1 MLETLS
7 LRIRYL
13 LTALKRPESFTYL
26 VSSTF
31 AIQTI
36 TLLVVTLNMALVAR
50 QLGTEGKGLLQL
62 GTLTVSMLALFLSGG
77 LAIANIYFAGSR
89 LLDVST
95 LTSVSVTYTLLA
107 TLIGVVLVILLFSV
121 GAVTW
126 LLPNVP
132 DWLLGLMI
140 ICFPSELLRSF
151 CYAILQGI
159 QKIVIVNRLVLW
171 HGLITL
177 LLTLILVLRATLGL
191 SAAAAAYVIASWLS
205 LFLATRRL
213 SHEGGKFRPTW
224 NIAVLRQMLALGLK
238 GYVGNVLQF
247 YNYRLDN
254 FIVNSYLGASEV
266 GVYSISVRMAEL
278 LWRFPDAVSF
288 VILPKAAATDRQIMN
303 RFTPRIFR
311 LTLVITTLGAFFLT
325 LIGKPFIQ
333 IVYSSLFLSAF
344 APMLWLLPG
353 VVLLGSAKVLTNEI
367 AGRGYPHYNSINSGL
382 ALVLTVIFD
391 LLLIPRWGVVGA
403 AAASTISYTATF
415 ILAILF
421 YQSASRKSRLH
432 PTLPEGYQR
441 SNPT

>member
-1 MLETLS
+1 MFETLS
-7 LRIRYL
+7 LRVRYL

-31 AIQTI
+31 AVQTI

-89 LLDVST
+89 RLDVNI

-107 TLIGVVLVILLFSV
+107 TSVGVVLVILLFLV

-132 DWLLGLMI
+132 IWLLSLMI

-171 HGLITL
+171 HGIITL
-177 LLTLILVLRATLGL
+177 FLTLVLVWGANLGL
-191 SAAAAAYVIASWLS
+191 SGAAAAYVLASWLS
-205 LFLATRRL
+205 LFLATKRL
-213 SHEGGKFRPTW
+213 RHEGGKFRPTW
-224 NIAVLRQMLALGLK
+224 NIPILRQMLGMGLK

-254 FIVNSYLGASEV
+254 FIVNSYLGASDV
-266 GVYSISVRMAEL
+266 GIYSISVRMAEL

-288 VILPKAAATDRQIMN
+288 VILPKAAATDKQVMN

-311 LTLVITTLGAFFLT
+311 LTLVITTLGAFFLA

-333 IVYSSLFLSAF
+333 LVYSSLFLSAF

-353 VVLLGSAKVLTNEI
+353 VVLLGAAKVLTNEI
-367 AGRGYPHYNSINSGL
+367 AGRGYPHYNSVNSGL
-382 ALVLTVIFD
+382 ALVLTIGFD
-391 LLLIPRWGVVGA
+391 LLLIPRWGVTGA
-403 AAASTISYTATF
+403 AAASSISYAATF
-415 ILAILF
+415 VLAILF
-421 YQSASRKSRLH
+421 YQTASRKTAPPL
-432 PTLPEGYQR
+432 TTQEG
-441 SNPT
+441 S